1 MKIFGSFL
9 LVLSVS
15 SVCLA
20 MAVPRPAVVQDTQ
33 QWTLDVKHSHL
44 QQVMLRDEQDGKT
57 KRFWYLVLTVT
68 NNTGDDV
75 DFYPQCEMA
84 TDTFEITKAG
94 TMVPPAVFEQIKKR
108 HQAMYPF
115 LEALDSSGMRILQ
128 GEDNTRDIA
137 IIWPDFDTEAKQA
150 NLFITGLSNETAVVE
165 YPAEE
170 EGGEPTRVFL
180 RKTLELD
187 YTFSGDP
194 KFRAKAKMEFTGENW
209 IMR

>member
-1 MKIFGSFL
+1 
-9 LVLSVS
+9 
-15 SVCLA
+15 
-20 MAVPRPAVVQDTQ
+20 
-33 QWTLDVKHSHL
+33 
-44 QQVMLRDEQDGKT
+44 MLRDEQDGKT